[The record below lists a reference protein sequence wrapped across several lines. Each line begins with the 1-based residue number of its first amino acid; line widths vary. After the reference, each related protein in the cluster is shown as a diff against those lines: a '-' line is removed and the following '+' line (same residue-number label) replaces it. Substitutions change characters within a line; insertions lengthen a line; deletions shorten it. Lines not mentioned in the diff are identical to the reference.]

1 MDSTELAAYIGPGA
15 LAYRVLGPT
24 ADLLGD
30 ELRAWTERR
39 LRNLGNIF
47 STLEHK
53 YGSGGIEGL
62 DEGAISPRVLRGI
75 LDEGSYI
82 EDEVGTEYYGGVL
95 AGSRTVDGRND
106 SAVALIEVMNTLSSP
121 QLRAHFLIYAA
132 AQQSLACSERF
143 DPLAPYE
150 APDGGWRRVAV
161 PRSAFEAAIAASG
174 VAPSEDSISSV
185 MRGLRRTELIHAV
198 GGWLTAE
205 PAELQTTEFN
215 AKWPCAALVCTI
227 SNFGIELFC
236 AAHGFTSIRDF
247 NRPAADFRARFRAGV
262 SVVEPIVMQ
271 DLPPAD

>member
-1 MDSTELAAYIGPGA
+1 MDSTELAAYIGPA
-15 LAYRVLGPT
+15 TLAYRVLGPT

-132 AQQSLACSERF
+132 AQQNLACSERF

-150 APDGGWRRVAV
+150 APDGGWRRIAV
-161 PRSAFEAAIAASG
+161 PRSAFEAAIAASD

-205 PAELQTTEFN
+205 PADPRQPSSMPSGPAPRSSARF
-215 AKWPCAALVCTI
+215 PI
-227 SNFGIELFC
+227 SVSSYSARPTASRRF
-236 AAHGFTSIRDF
+236 ATSIAPQLIFVR
-247 NRPAADFRARFRAGV
+247 G
-262 SVVEPIVMQ
+262 SGLGCQ
-271 DLPPAD
+271 